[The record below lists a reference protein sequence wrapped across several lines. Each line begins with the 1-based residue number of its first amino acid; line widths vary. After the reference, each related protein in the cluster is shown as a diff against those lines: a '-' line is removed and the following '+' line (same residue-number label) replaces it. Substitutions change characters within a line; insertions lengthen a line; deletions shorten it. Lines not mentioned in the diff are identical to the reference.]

1 MKLHKL
7 KLKKKALQARIA
19 GSVLKKTVDD
29 AADKNSALEDII
41 SAKKRKNPFVKNNEN
56 KKTKPDVPSSVEESS
71 DNTLF
76 KLLHQS
82 AANTSLNTTS
92 LTTFENILNKD
103 VDTEVVV
110 VKAKGQTEIPVD
122 WALKSKIRLWSVQP
136 FLGAKN

>member
-76 KLLHQS
+76 KLF
-82 AANTSLNTTS
+82 TPKRCKYVI
-92 LTTFENILNKD
+92 E
-103 VDTEVVV
+103 
-110 VKAKGQTEIPVD
+110 
-122 WALKSKIRLWSVQP
+122 
-136 FLGAKN
+136 